1 MILGFFLYFYL
12 IEVPKG
18 VLNNHKMIMTLMEMD
33 TLQTSRILK
42 LIDNNN
48 AFVDYMKK
56 HSKNE

>member
-18 VLNNHKMIMTLMEMD
+18 VLNNHKMIMKLMDMD

-42 LIDNNN
+42 LIENNKV
-48 AFVDYMKK
+48 FVDYMKK